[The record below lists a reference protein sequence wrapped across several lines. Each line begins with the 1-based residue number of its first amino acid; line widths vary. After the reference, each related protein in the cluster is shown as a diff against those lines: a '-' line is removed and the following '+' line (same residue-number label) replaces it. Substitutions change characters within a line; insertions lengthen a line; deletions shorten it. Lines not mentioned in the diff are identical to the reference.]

1 MKSILLIDDDGA
13 LSVALSQP
21 LKEAGWAVYYTRGGE
36 DGVRLAVEKS
46 PDVVVCEVLMPRFNG
61 FQVCRAIQSRRD
73 VLPRTKIIVTG
84 SSSYSTDRNNALEA
98 GADEYLVKPFKP
110 AELFTLLDKIG
121 ADTAYFRMGRD
132 ELKKQPR
139 HSDTEIEPMVYQLGR
154 PPTVRFWGVRGSL
167 PMPGPDTL
175 QYGGNTSCLEV
186 RADGE
191 IIILDAGTGIRQLGR
206 MLIKEFKDTPIH
218 VTVLISHTH
227 WDHIQGFPFFIPAYS
242 PKNKVRI
249 IGYEGA
255 THGLSATLSSQME
268 SPYFPISMQQMPSHL
283 HVEEIKNME
292 FNIGAVKVKATF
304 LNHPGICMGYRLET
318 SGGSVCYLPDNEP
331 YSRLRTTPGAMAAQ
345 SYDNLSYAQ
354 QQDEKLIEF
363 IRDADVL
370 VMDAQYDAAEYKAHV
385 GWGHGCVD
393 DVVALAVVANVKKLF
408 LFHHDP
414 DHDDAHVTKMADWAR
429 ELAVMHGAM
438 LEVEAAREGLEVV
451 LAHKPA

>member
-1 MKSILLIDDDGA
+1 MKTILLIDDDGS
-13 LSVALSQP
+13 LSSVLSQP
-21 LKEAGWAVYYTRGGE
+21 LKEAGWTVHCALGGRE
-36 DGVRLAVEKS
+36 GVQRARDLI
-46 PDVVVCEVLMPRFNG
+46 PDVILCEVLMPGFNG
-61 FQVCRAIQSRRD
+61 FQVCRAVQSHREQ
-73 VLPRTKIIVTG
+73 LPRTKIIVTG
-84 SSSYSTDRNNALEA
+84 GSSYSTDRNNALES

-110 AELFTLLDKIG
+110 ADLFKLLDLIG
-121 ADTAYFRMGRD
+121 ADTEFFRS
-132 ELKKQPR
+132 EKPAPKPK
-139 HSDTEIEPMVYQLGR
+139 SPAPDTEVEQMVYLIGR
-154 PPTVRFWGVRGSL
+154 PPTLRFWGVRGSL
-167 PMPGPDTL
+167 PMPGPTTL

-206 MLIKEFKDTPIH
+206 KLVEEFKDTPIH
-218 VTVLISHTH
+218 ITLLISHTH

-249 IGYEGA
+249 LGYEGA

-283 HVEEIKNME
+283 RVEEIKNLQ
-292 FNIGAVKVKATF
+292 FAIGAVTVKAAF

-318 SGGSVCYLPDNEP
+318 SGGSICYLPDNEP
-331 YSRLRTTPGAMAAQ
+331 YSRLRTTPGAATGATYE
-345 SYDNLSYAQ
+345 SLSYAQ

-370 VMDAQYDAAEYKAHV
+370 VMDAQYDAAEYKSHV

-414 DHDDAHVTKMADWAR
+414 DHDDAHITQMADWAR
-429 ELAVMHGAM
+429 ELATMHGAT
-438 LEVEAAREGLEVV
+438 LEVQAAKEGLEVV
-451 LAHKPA
+451 LAGKA

>member
-21 LKEAGWAVYYTRGGE
+21 LKEAGWAVHYTRGGE
-36 DGVRLAVEKS
+36 EGVRLAVEKS
-46 PDVVVCEVLMPRFNG
+46 PDVIVCEVLMPRFNG
-61 FQVCRAIQSRRD
+61 FQVCRAIQARRD
-73 VLPRTKIIVTG
+73 VLPRTKIVVTG

-121 ADTAYFRMGRD
+121 ADTAYFRAGRD
-132 ELKKQPR
+132 DLKKQPR
-139 HSDTEIEPMVYQLGR
+139 RGDTEIEPMVYQLGR

-167 PMPGPDTL
+167 PMP
-175 QYGGNTSCLEV
+175 
-186 RADGE
+186 
-191 IIILDAGTGIRQLGR
+191 
-206 MLIKEFKDTPIH
+206 
-218 VTVLISHTH
+218 
-227 WDHIQGFPFFIPAYS
+227 
-242 PKNKVRI
+242 
-249 IGYEGA
+249 
-255 THGLSATLSSQME
+255 SSQME

-304 LNHPGICMGYRLET
+304 LNHPGICIGYRLET

-331 YSRLRTTPGAMAAQ
+331 YSRLRTTPGATAAQ

-354 QQDEKLIEF
+354 QQDEKLIDF

-370 VMDAQYDAAEYKAHV
+370 VMDAQYDATEYKSHV

-414 DHDDAHVTKMADWAR
+414 DHDDAHVTKMAEWAR

-451 LAHKPA
+451 LDHKPA